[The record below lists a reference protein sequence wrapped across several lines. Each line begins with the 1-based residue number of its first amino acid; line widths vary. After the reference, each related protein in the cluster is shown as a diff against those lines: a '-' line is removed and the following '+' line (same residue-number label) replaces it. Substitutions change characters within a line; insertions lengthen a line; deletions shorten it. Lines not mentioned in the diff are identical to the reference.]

1 MDDAVDLA
9 HLFALDLALIAPQ
22 RVVVAL
28 AGKPVKA
35 ASVTRL
41 QALLQAG
48 AVQKAATQ
56 SEIYAQ
62 LAAQGTATGSRGL
75 FVVTLAT
82 PSFNDQ
88 GNDFLVS
95 TDSLWRRIQRTG
107 VAVSEVFNDVSQD
120 KAPRRL
126 GLLDAC
132 RERLDDTRAAGR
144 PDPESAMRRAFASA
158 IAEAAGQVALSGT
171 TLGRYSYDDQKR

>member
-1 MDDAVDLA
+1 M
-9 HLFALDLALIAPQ
+9 
-22 RVVVAL
+22 
-28 AGKPVKA
+28 
-35 ASVTRL
+35 
-41 QALLQAG
+41 
-48 AVQKAATQ
+48 
-56 SEIYAQ
+56 
-62 LAAQGTATGSRGL
+62 
-75 FVVTLAT
+75 
-82 PSFNDQ
+82 
-88 GNDFLVS
+88 
-95 TDSLWRRIQRTG
+95 
-107 VAVSEVFNDVSQD
+107 FNDVSQD